1 LDFPK
6 MTPLQ
11 DRLEAALEQQQKD
24 KVPMKTSV

>member
-1 LDFPK
+1 